1 MCHFIFEKAG
11 VIAALEEESI
21 KNESCF
27 KFMTTTVKTYPYMD
41 NIAKCC
47 VGFILAGYHS
57 QFHALIREDIVE
69 KRLPWPR
76 PGTLGKLGS
85 AAGPYKKGPPF
96 CKADP
101 FPQFRFR
108 R

>member
-11 VIAALEEESI
+11 VIAALEESI

-27 KFMTTTVKTYPYMD
+27 KFITTTVKTYPYMD

-57 QFHALIREDIVE
+57 QFHAVIREGVVAKPSSLIRPQGL
-69 KRLPWPR
+69 R
-76 PGTLGKLGS
+76 TLSL
-85 AAGPYKKGPPF
+85 
-96 CKADP
+96 
-101 FPQFRFR
+101 R
-108 R
+108 

>member
-1 MCHFIFEKAG
+1 MSSAGSVPFLCHFIFEKAG
-11 VIAALEEESI
+11 VIAALEESI

-27 KFMTTTVKTYPYMD
+27 KFITTTVKTYPYMD

-69 KRLPWPR
+69 KTISLASSRLP
-76 PGTLGKLGS
+76 GKTRLS
-85 AAGPYKKGPPF
+85 RWALQTGPTF
-96 CKADP
+96 L
-101 FPQFRFR
+101 
-108 R
+108 

>member
-27 KFMTTTVKTYPYMD
+27 KFITTTVKTYPYMD

-69 KRLPWPR
+69 KTTSLASSRH
-76 PGTLGKLGS
+76 LGKTRLS
-85 AAGPYKKGPPF
+85 RWALQKGPTF
-96 CKADP
+96 L
-101 FPQFRFR
+101 
-108 R
+108 